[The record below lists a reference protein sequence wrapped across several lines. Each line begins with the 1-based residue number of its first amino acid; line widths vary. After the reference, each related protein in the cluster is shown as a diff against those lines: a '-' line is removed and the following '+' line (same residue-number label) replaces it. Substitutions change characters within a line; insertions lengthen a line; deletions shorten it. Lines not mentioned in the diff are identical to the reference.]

1 MCGEVLLVG
10 VLCYVVECEIVILV
24 GSFFLYEQN
33 IYNLLC
39 DQGLGNIVLFE
50 VESENIIEC
59 FFVVG
64 EKCVSV
70 EVVAVQLVKEVK
82 RYLVSTVVVGEYF
95 VD

>member
-1 MCGEVLLVG
+1 MRGEVLLVG
-10 VLCYVVECEIVILV
+10 VSRYVVEREIVILA

-33 IYNLLC
+33 IYNLSR
-39 DQGLGNIVLFE
+39 DQGSGNIVSFE
-50 VESENIIEC
+50 VESENIIER

-64 EKCVSV
+64 EKRVSV

-82 RYLVSTVVVGEYF
+82 RYLVSTAAVGEYF